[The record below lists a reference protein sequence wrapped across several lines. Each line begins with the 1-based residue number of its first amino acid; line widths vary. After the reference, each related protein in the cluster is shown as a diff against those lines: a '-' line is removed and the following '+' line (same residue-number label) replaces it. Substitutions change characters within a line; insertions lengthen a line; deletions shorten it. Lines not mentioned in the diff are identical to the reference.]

1 MKIIIETPEEGAE
14 DEIIVR
20 CRELDSEI
28 MDMIYSIKSKRG
40 KLTGYSE
47 DGIVKISP
55 KDIFYFESVDS
66 KVFAYCEKTVYE
78 IKQKLYE
85 LEETYANSDFLRISK
100 STIVNVSK
108 IVRIAPYFNSRLQAI
123 LGNGETTII
132 SRQYVPDLKKKLDV
146 WEG

>member
-20 CRELDSEI
+20 CRDLDSEI
-28 MDMIYSIKSKRG
+28 LDMIYSIKSKRG

-100 STIVNVSK
+100 STIVNVPK

-123 LGNGETTII
+123 FGNGETTII

>member
-28 MDMIYSIKSKRG
+28 MDMIYSIRSKRG

-47 DGIVKISP
+47 NGIVKISP

-66 KVFAYCEKTVYE
+66 KVFAYCEKTVY
-78 IKQKLYE
+78 
-85 LEETYANSDFLRISK
+85 
-100 STIVNVSK
+100 
-108 IVRIAPYFNSRLQAI
+108 
-123 LGNGETTII
+123 
-132 SRQYVPDLKKKLDV
+132 
-146 WEG
+146 